1 MERLKSFNTSHGNI
15 LNNEETEMEYKL
27 ELELE
32 LTNNQDRLELALD
45 QDC

>member
-1 MERLKSFNTSHGNI
+1 MLNPFNTSHGNI

-32 LTNNQDRLELALD
+32 LTKKQDRLELALD
-45 QDC
+45 KDC